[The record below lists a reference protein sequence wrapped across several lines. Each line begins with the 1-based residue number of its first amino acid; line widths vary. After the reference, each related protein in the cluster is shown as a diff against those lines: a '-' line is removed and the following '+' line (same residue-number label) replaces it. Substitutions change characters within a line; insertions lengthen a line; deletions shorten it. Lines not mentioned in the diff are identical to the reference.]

1 MILDGGSGPEESSEP
16 NDSPANHD
24 PLTDHLVWMCASSL
38 FKGLSQ
44 RECTEVLSSG
54 EVRTFAHNELLFAQG
69 QSMRNLIVL
78 DSGSVEL
85 TQLSSSGNEVL
96 LRMNGTGELVNLLE
110 ESSTYSARAVELCT
124 VLVWEYERLELLL
137 AQYPQI
143 RNNIIQILSGRIQ
156 ELEEL
161 FRELAT
167 EKVAKRLARVLL
179 KLLRQIGKPSTE
191 GILVS
196 LNREE
201 LAQMTGTTP
210 YTIGRVLSKWSEQ
223 GFITALPESVLIS
236 DPKGLEWL
244 WNEDD

>member
-1 MILDGGSGPEESSEP
+1 M
-16 NDSPANHD
+16 
-24 PLTDHLVWMCASSL
+24 
-38 FKGLSQ
+38 
-44 RECTEVLSSG
+44 EVLSSG
-54 EVRTFAHNELLFAQG
+54 EVRAFARNELLFAQG
-69 QSMRNLIVL
+69 QSMRSLIL
-78 DSGSVEL
+78 LESGSVKL
-85 TQLSSSGNEVL
+85 TQLSPSGNEVL
-96 LRMNGTGELVNLLE
+96 LRMSGTGELVNLLG
-110 ESSTYSARAVELCT
+110 ESSAYSARAGELCT

-143 RNNIIQILSGRIQ
+143 RKNISQILASRIT

-161 FRELAT
+161 FRELVT

-179 KLLRQIGKPSTE
+179 RLLRQIGKPSTE

-223 GFITALPESVLIS
+223 GFITALRESILIS
-236 DPKGLEWL
+236 DPKGLESVR
-244 WNEDD
+244 NEDE